1 MGSSRSRRVA
11 GLALITAVA
20 GSGCLIALA
29 DTPADKAPPAVETP
43 AAEKQAAEKQATE
56 KPAAEK
62 HAADTSAASPSV
74 ASTAPAAAPTTAPAT
89 QPSPPTHL
97 VKPGKLSFTVTAEG
111 IFTATEPYEL
121 RLKTL
126 RHQGELKIVS
136 AAANRAAVKA
146 GDVLL
151 ELDPFAINNEVASA
165 DNDLMSARANL
176 AKAEADADLG
186 AKGDA
191 LAMRIQE
198 QETSNAEAAVRW
210 WEKVDG
216 PHMLAQTELQ
226 VKVSKANVEDQDDEL
241 EQLRKMYRAEELT
254 TATADIVV
262 KRALRQL
269 EISKLLSKMSEERAE
284 KSETHSYPVA
294 RQSVIDT
301 LEQSRQRLS
310 MLKAT
315 QAQAAVLRKTALTA
329 ARLAATQAEKRLA
342 DVKQDQELFTIKAPS
357 DGVVLYGHSSGGAWT
372 GGDPKSMRVGEKL
385 SAGQTVMTLFAPGD
399 VKVELT
405 LPESQTAWV
414 ADGAAAEVKP
424 VAFPELNYAGKC
436 AAPSPRGG
444 AAGLGFV
451 TTVDLPGVDPRI
463 IPGMKA
469 NVRITG
475 ADVDGVLLAPN
486 GAVANGKVWVRGKD
500 GKEVE
505 REVTTGRSDGKML
518 EVRKGLTDGEE
529 ILREAKK

>member
-20 GSGCLIALA
+20 GCGCLVALA
-29 DTPADKAPPAVETP
+29 DAPAEKAPVSEKAP
-43 AAEKQAAEKQATE
+43 AADKQAAEKAG
-56 KPAAEK
+56 AEK
-62 HAADTSAASPSV
+62 TVAPSV

-89 QPSPPTHL
+89 QPTPPTHL

-111 IFTATEPYEL
+111 AFTATEPFEV

-126 RHQGELKIVS
+126 RHQGELKINSV
-136 AAANRAAVKA
+136 AANRAAVKA

-165 DNDLMSARANL
+165 ENDLMSARANL

-186 AKGDA
+186 ARGDA

-226 VKVSKANVEDQDDEL
+226 VKLSKANVEDQDDEL

-269 EISKLLSKMSEERAE
+269 EVSKLSSKMSEERAE
-284 KSETHSYPVA
+284 KTETHSYPIA
-294 RQSVIDT
+294 RQSVLDT
-301 LEQSRQRLS
+301 LEQSKQRLA
-310 MLKAT
+310 MLKVT
-315 QAQAAVLRKTALTA
+315 QAQAAVLRKAALTT

-342 DVKQDQELFTIKAPS
+342 DVKKDQELFTIKAPS
-357 DGVVLYGHSSGGAWT
+357 DGVVLYGYSSGGAWT
-372 GGDPKSMRVGEKL
+372 GGDPKTMRVGEKL
-385 SAGQTVMTLFAPGD
+385 TPGQTVMTLYSPGD

-414 ADGAAAEVKP
+414 NEGAAAEVKP
-424 VAFPELNYAGKC
+424 VAYPELSYAGKC
-436 AAPSPRGG
+436 EAPAPRGG
-444 AAGLGFV
+444 AAGLGFA
-451 TTVDLPGVDPRI
+451 TTVDLADVDPRI

-475 ADVDGVLLAPN
+475 ADVDGVLLVPN

-500 GKEVE
+500 GTEVE

-518 EVRKGLTDGEE
+518 EVRKGLTEGEE